1 VIDVQ
6 RGFPWTPP
14 GDRPRTTLPNTES
27 WPGKRTHLPLC
38 AHSSNG
44 IRGCLEMREPRVA
57 RVSDAQSGPEPG
69 LAFGFEE
76 AHAGIEVSLILLPES
91 RSLVK

>member
-1 VIDVQ
+1 
-6 RGFPWTPP
+6 
-14 GDRPRTTLPNTES
+14 
-27 WPGKRTHLPLC
+27 
-38 AHSSNG
+38 
-44 IRGCLEMREPRVA
+44 MREPRVA